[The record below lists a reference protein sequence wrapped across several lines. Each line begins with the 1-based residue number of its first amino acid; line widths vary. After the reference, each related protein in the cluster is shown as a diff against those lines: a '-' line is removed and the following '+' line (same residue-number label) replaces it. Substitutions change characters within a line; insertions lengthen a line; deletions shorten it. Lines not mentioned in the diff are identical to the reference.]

1 MLKKTIKYEDYNGQ
15 EREEDF
21 YFDLS
26 EAEIIEMD
34 VNEPEG
40 FEGKMRRVMGS
51 HDGKQIMAM
60 FKEFIR
66 AAYGEKSPDGKYFDK
81 SEEISRRFEHTKAYN
96 VLFMELCTDAKKAS
110 EFVSAVMPFNN
121 EQRKQFNKTV
131 NSIEANRNEDTK
143 VMPISDNQGV

>member
-96 VLFMELCTDAKKAS
+96 VLFIELCTDAKKAS